1 MGERRVEVKVLI
13 VVKLSMPIISISR
26 KMLSEKEL
34 VVVPRKEYEQLLQ
47 MQKLAKR
54 HFEEIK
60 DTDEA
65 IAIYRKERKA
75 NKLEV
80 LKSLSRLK

>member
-1 MGERRVEVKVLI
+1 MGEWRVEVEVLI
-13 VVKLSMPIISISR
+13 VLKLSMPIISISR

-34 VVVPRKEYEQLLQ
+34 VVVPRKEYEQLLHL
-47 MQKLAKR
+47 QKLAKR

-65 IAIYRKERKA
+65 VAIYKEEKKA
-75 NKLEV
+75 NKLKV
-80 LKSLSRLK
+80 LKSLSRIK